1 LVVFFRLLRGNRS
14 SSSSETSISGLCCR
28 LRFVCTTVTSGSSPS
43 GSLLAAARLR
53 LRDAGFALT
62 FELFRRLSSS
72 DESSEGA
79 ASTSELPNMPFSVCT
94 GKPSF
99 MPLSVSSN
107 RLSSLDESTT
117 VTFEPLLDLALE
129 ARVGVEAA
137 ALLDGVAPIVAA
149 GEGFAAGEKLI
160 VVCRLR
166 SRAFLAMAIGAA
178 VNDTRYAVVG

>member
-1 LVVFFRLLRGNRS
+1 
-14 SSSSETSISGLCCR
+14 
-28 LRFVCTTVTSGSSPS
+28 
-43 GSLLAAARLR
+43 
-53 LRDAGFALT
+53 
-62 FELFRRLSSS
+62 
-72 DESSEGA
+72 
-79 ASTSELPNMPFSVCT
+79 MPLSVCT